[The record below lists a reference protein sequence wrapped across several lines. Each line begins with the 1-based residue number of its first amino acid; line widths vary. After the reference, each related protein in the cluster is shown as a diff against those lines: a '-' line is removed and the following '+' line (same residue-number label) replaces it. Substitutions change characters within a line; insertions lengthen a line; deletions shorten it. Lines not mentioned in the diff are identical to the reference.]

1 MRAEAVHTADQHD
14 DDGEDLLG
22 VRVGRDIAE
31 AHGGERREREVQRR
45 DVARRR
51 AQPVP
56 APVDEVRHLRVLRQH
71 VQPADLRARDRVR
84 EHTPFVLERND
95 GFAKAF
101 GVALVH

>member
-1 MRAEAVHTADQHD
+1 MHTADQHD

-22 VRVGRDIAE
+22 VRVGRDVAE
-31 AHGGERREREVQRR
+31 AHRGERREREVQRR

-71 VQPADLRARDRVR
+71 VQPADLHAESETRCF
-84 EHTPFVLERND
+84 T
-95 GFAKAF
+95 
-101 GVALVH
+101 